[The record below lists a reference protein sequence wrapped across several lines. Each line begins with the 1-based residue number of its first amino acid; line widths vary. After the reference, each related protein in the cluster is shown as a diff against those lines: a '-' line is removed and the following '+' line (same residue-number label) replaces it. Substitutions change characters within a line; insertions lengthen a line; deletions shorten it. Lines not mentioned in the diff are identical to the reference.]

1 MLLGTL
7 RGIHR
12 SHGKYHVATTGSTG
26 ISGMKTS
33 TSVNFVLNFLSL

>member
-12 SHGKYHVATTGSTG
+12 SHGKYQVRSTGSTG

-33 TSVNFVLNFLSL
+33 TSVNFALNSLSL